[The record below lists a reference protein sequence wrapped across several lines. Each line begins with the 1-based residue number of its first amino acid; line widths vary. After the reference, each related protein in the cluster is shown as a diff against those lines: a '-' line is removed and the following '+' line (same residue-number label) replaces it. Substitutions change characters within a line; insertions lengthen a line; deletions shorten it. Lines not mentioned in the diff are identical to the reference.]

1 MPVIG
6 CECETCRSTDYRD
19 KRLRTSVLIKIGD
32 KNIVID
38 TGPDFRQQ
46 MLREQIN
53 SLDAV
58 LLTHEHNDHV
68 IGIDDVRPFN
78 FKFWRDMPVY
88 GSKRVLDDLRDRF
101 SYIFAENKYPGT
113 PMLALREISENEKIE
128 VEGIEI
134 QPIGIMHG
142 ALPIHGFRIED
153 FTYMTDTKTISEEE
167 AEKTKGSK
175 VLVINAL
182 HHDEHHSHLN
192 LKEALEMVERLQP
205 ERAYFIHMSHR
216 MGLHAEIDAQLP
228 VNVSLA
234 FDGLKI
240 VVE

>member
-1 MPVIG
+1 
-6 CECETCRSTDYRD
+6 
-19 KRLRTSVLIKIGD
+19 VLINVGD
-32 KNIVID
+32 KNIIID

-58 LLTHEHNDHV
+58 LLTHEHNDHI

-88 GSKRVLDDLRDRF
+88 GSKRVLDDLKDRF
-101 SYIFAENKYPGT
+101 DYVFTENKYPGS
-113 PMLALREISENEKIE
+113 PMLVLREISEAQKIE
-128 VEGIEI
+128 IEGIEI

-142 ALPIHGFRIED
+142 KLPILGFRIGD
-153 FTYMTDTKTISEEE
+153 FTYMTDIKSISEEE
-167 AEKTKGSK
+167 AKKVKNSK
-175 VLVINAL
+175 VLVISAL

-192 LKEALEMVERLQP
+192 LQEALTMVKRLQP

-216 MGLHAEIDAQLP
+216 MGLHAEMDEQLP
-228 VNVSLA
+228 PNISLA

-240 VVE
+240 TVD